1 MVVVVL
7 WMVVAMKE
15 KVKSAAAVVKK
26 QLQSCC
32 PYGRFMDPHG
42 EVEDMEPGFQ
52 DTDASR
58 VFDHGHLHCHA
69 ACLQNVVAVVANK
82 SAARHPP
89 SVLKITRGKSIASRP
104 KGMQS
109 ATCNLYN
116 FSPWSMV
123 RPAKTP
129 ELQIS
134 SPLQTLSFR
143 PPTKDFLE
151 LPIPHPVPTQAIRL
165 ESRQFVDSATTLSL
179 DFSPKSNYSSQIHVQ
194 SQSQGESLTRAHQ
207 HPSAKRVYVPRGPL
221 LHPSFE
227 IVSIPALGSP
237 GGTLTWSYCSPDLK
251 SKLSRHVSGSEL
263 PSTRPAVP
271 APSSSPSTS
280 GHGSKSRT
288 QQQKIAAAASEH
300 LHDTESQSPAAR
312 TSSKKML
319 HRFNKIPRL
328 PMKRVAQTSLT
339 GQLDRRGSRG
349 SRESKIPKAFHSIN
363 LGYQH
368 PESSVVSPTSEAGG
382 PVQSE
387 SSHGPVTT
395 TASGPVSNG
404 LPTSDGQLHP
414 ENIAGVPTQSHSEED
429 LKAQAAVKVQAALKD
444 YESGGSNHKSN
455 APGIPESSHRDEDPV
470 RMLSQELKEVQSIS
484 TQMSRIEALPCV
496 KKPQQQQR
504 QPAAMGVVPASKGWN
519 ASIRTAQDCKVILRR
534 RQEAA
539 MKRERALQYA
549 LSRQHWKKSSKFQG
563 PQWSTDDVGILDKP
577 GWIWSWLERAARM
590 GAHGSQNRIFDN
602 DSFPRD
608 PQSESLS
615 VKSTVGMCTTE
626 IGSCGNNNKLQEQ
639 IPVGWSS
646 PDQWPLSL
654 RQQHA
659 AGLLLAHA
667 TTPREDK
674 PGNPSRLS
682 KPKRATAAGPPESS
696 PTLVADREHIQKEKI
711 HHHQCS
717 THKVDTVEEPDVLEK
732 ALSSTSKNEEDE
744 GESTIS
750 PESNYGTSKSG
761 HRVARKLEFEPGSL
775 QQDQES
781 VGSCTAG
788 DQAPMPTSMTCRLT
802 SHFAGGQRV
811 RLQYGTGLTSCV
823 NNNKRLSAVDST
835 DKAEIPQVQQGQL
848 DDQISCAILEDDD
861 DSVATTAASIRRPF
875 WRP

>member
-1 MVVVVL
+1 
-7 WMVVAMKE
+7 MKE

-52 DTDASR
+52 DTDAS
-58 VFDHGHLHCHA
+58 
-69 ACLQNVVAVVANK
+69 Q
-82 SAARHPP
+82 
-89 SVLKITRGKSIASRP
+89 
-104 KGMQS
+104 
-109 ATCNLYN
+109 
-116 FSPWSMV
+116 
-123 RPAKTP
+123 
-129 ELQIS
+129 LQIS

-151 LPIPHPVPTQAIRL
+151 LPIPHPVPTQPIRL
-165 ESRQFVDSATTLSL
+165 ESSQFVDSATTLSL

-263 PSTRPAVP
+263 PSTSPAVP

-280 GHGSKSRT
+280 GHGSKSRS
-288 QQQKIAAAASEH
+288 QQQKIAAAASER

-312 TSSKKML
+312 TSSKNML
-319 HRFNKIPRL
+319 HHHFNKIPRL

-349 SRESKIPKAFHSIN
+349 SRESKIRKAFHSIN

-368 PESSVVSPTSEAGG
+368 PESSVVFPTSEAGG

-387 SSHGPVTT
+387 CSHGPVTT

-414 ENIAGVPTQSHSEED
+414 ENVPGVPTRSHSEED
-429 LKAQAAVKVQAALKD
+429 LRAQAAVKVQAALKD

-455 APGIPESSHRDEDPV
+455 GPGIPESSHRDEDPV

-484 TQMSRIEALPCV
+484 TQMSRIEALPRV

-602 DSFPRD
+602 DSNPRD
-608 PQSESLS
+608 AQSESLS

-682 KPKRATAAGPPESS
+682 KPKPATAAGPPEIS

-717 THKVDTVEEPDVLEK
+717 TYKVDTVEEPDVLEK
-732 ALSSTSKNEEDE
+732 ALSSTSTDEEDE

-775 QQDQES
+775 HQDQES

-788 DQAPMPTSMTCRLT
+788 DQGPMPTSMTCRLT

-835 DKAEIPQVQQGQL
+835 DKAEILQVQHGQL